1 MFFFEYH
8 SINSVCLFVVYV
20 SSFNVFESISL
31 YNYGSVR
38 QISAPSFE
46 KCIFKCQRWW
56 CQTIDFLSVAEVKL
70 DF

>member
-1 MFFFEYH
+1 M
-8 SINSVCLFVVYV
+8 IKLW
-20 SSFNVFESISL
+20 